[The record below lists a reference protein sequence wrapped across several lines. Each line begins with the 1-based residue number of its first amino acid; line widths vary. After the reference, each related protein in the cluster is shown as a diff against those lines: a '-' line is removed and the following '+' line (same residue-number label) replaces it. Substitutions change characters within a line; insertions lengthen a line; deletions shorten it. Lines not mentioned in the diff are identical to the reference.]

1 MVNSLVM
8 LGVWL
13 AWGLALYVAAFSTY
27 MLAILAG
34 ALLGRG
40 HRSMPAPAARKIAV
54 VVPAHDEEAGI
65 GNTITQILG
74 TDYPAQLLR
83 LIVIADNCTDGT
95 EAVAKA
101 AGAMVLQR
109 TDTTNRGKGQAL
121 GWALREHADLFA
133 DRDLIAFIDADMNV
147 HPGFFRAMASEFE
160 DASLQIAQGRYI
172 ISNPEK
178 SVLSAIGFASFCYVN
193 DVRPAGRCRFGGT
206 CDLKGS
212 GMVFRAGFLQEHG
225 WSAHSIAEDIQ
236 LSKELLLKGVLV
248 RYVPDARIESDI
260 PSTLGQV
267 EVQQSRWE
275 GGRQEVIAS
284 LFPRTVRALASR
296 PSIALLDGLFDML
309 VPPISVVVAL
319 NAVGILASLLTGSGA
334 LPVFAASLL
343 VFLGAVLA
351 GLLRNN
357 ASAGVYQRLVC
368 APVFIVWKLFLLAK
382 LRLAPAAT
390 AWVRTPRDRS
400 RE

>member
-1 MVNSLVM
+1 MER
-8 LGVWL
+8 
-13 AWGLALYVAAFSTY
+13 AFHR
-27 MLAILAG
+27 
-34 ALLGRG
+34 RG
-40 HRSMPAPAARKIAV
+40 HSTQQGAA
-54 VVPAHDEEAGI
+54 
-65 GNTITQILG
+65 
-74 TDYPAQLLR
+74 
-83 LIVIADNCTDGT
+83 
-95 EAVAKA
+95 
-101 AGAMVLQR
+101 
-109 TDTTNRGKGQAL
+109 
-121 GWALREHADLFA
+121 
-133 DRDLIAFIDADMNV
+133 
-147 HPGFFRAMASEFE
+147 
-160 DASLQIAQGRYI
+160 AQG
-172 ISNPEK
+172 S
-178 SVLSAIGFASFCYVN
+178 
-193 DVRPAGRCRFGGT
+193 
-206 CDLKGS
+206 S
-212 GMVFRAGFLQEHG
+212 GQIRAGCPHR
-225 WSAHSIAEDIQ
+225 
-236 LSKELLLKGVLV
+236 K
-248 RYVPDARIESDI
+248 RYS
-260 PSTLGQV
+260 V